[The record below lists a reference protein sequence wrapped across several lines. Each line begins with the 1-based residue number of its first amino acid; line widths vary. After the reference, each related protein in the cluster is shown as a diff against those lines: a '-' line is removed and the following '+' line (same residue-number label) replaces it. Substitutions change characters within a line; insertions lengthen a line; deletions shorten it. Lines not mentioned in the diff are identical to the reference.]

1 MNEQVREYI
10 KQFIQRYRND
20 ALTLD
25 SWVKLK
31 NKNFNTMQ
39 ALEAIYNTAN
49 GKPTEMLN
57 IMKMLSKKDP
67 KYGRRG
73 HVYGDVVNP
82 SLDIVLNNG
91 KVEVIG
97 YKGVVSEP
105 ETNNISPRNS
115 NIFRKSDGQTKIPY
129 KKTSDEI
136 HNIGKF
142 VRTNYKTYSDDD
154 IIGRVNA
161 IMNYSSEKKISYEKV
176 INNLLNKKLTII
188 GYGGGYKIVPN
199 NNNFHESKRIIVGES
214 ALKIFESMEREMTYY
229 SFLSNVK
236 SFLSDL
242 LNNPSTAKPSIELLS
257 KGFNRSKLLS
267 CLINKGIINKDEK
280 IIDEDENGNPQTAKM
295 NIKFKVPKKDFERNM
310 KKLYIKL
317 FEKNI
322 PQEGNIIV
330 NDFNIDAMKDNTMD
344 VSEDGEGATNCS
356 SSGQFSQPM
365 FGVQKR
371 EIYNTKPNEELEET
385 TTTMNSGDYQYT
397 VPFPGDKSTLSRKNG
412 KDSSI
417 SINRIK

>member
-1 MNEQVREYI
+1 MNEQVKEYI
-10 KQFIQRYRND
+10 KQFTQRYRDD
-20 ALTLD
+20 ALALN

-39 ALEAIYNTAN
+39 ALEAVYNAAN
-49 GKPTEMLN
+49 GKPIEMLN
-57 IMKMLSKKDP
+57 IMKMLSKNDP

-73 HVYGDVVNP
+73 HVYSDVVNP

-105 ETNNISPRNS
+105 ETNNISPRNP
-115 NIFRKSDGQTKIPY
+115 NIFRKSDGQTKTPY
-129 KKTSDEI
+129 KKTSNEI

-188 GYGGGYKIVPN
+188 GYGGGYKVVSTN
-199 NNNFHESKRIIVGES
+199 KFHESKRIIVGEN
-214 ALKIFESMEREMTYY
+214 ALKIFEAIDNEMTYY

-242 LNNPSTAKPSIELLS
+242 LNNPSTAKPSIELLAKS
-257 KGFNRSKLLS
+257 FNRSKLLS
-267 CLINKGIINKDEK
+267 CLLRKGIINKDEK
-280 IIDEDENGNPQTAKM
+280 IVDEDENGNPQTAKM
-295 NIKFKVPKKDFERNM
+295 SIKFKVPKKDFERNM
-310 KKLYIKL
+310 KKLYISF

-322 PQEGNIIV
+322 PQEEHVIV
-330 NDFNIDAMKDNTMD
+330 NDLNIDAMKDGTMD

-356 SSGQFSQPM
+356 SSGQFSQPI

-371 EIYNTKPNEELEET
+371 EIYNPKPNEDIEEAT
-385 TTTMNSGDYQYT
+385 STMNSGNYQYT
-397 VPFPGDKSTLSRKNG
+397 VPFPGDKSTLNRKNG
-412 KDSSI
+412 KDGSI
-417 SINRIK
+417 SINTI